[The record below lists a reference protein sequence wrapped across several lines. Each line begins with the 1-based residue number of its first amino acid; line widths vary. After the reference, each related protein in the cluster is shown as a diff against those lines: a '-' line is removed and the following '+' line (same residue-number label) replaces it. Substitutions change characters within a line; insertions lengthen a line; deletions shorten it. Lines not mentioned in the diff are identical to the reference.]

1 VKEPEGRVA
10 RRRTRRLATSL
21 LTIAGTMAHSTLAG
35 EAEISRALK
44 GFFATG
50 EESERE
56 RRIETIEADPAY
68 DRSRIPEWLRGLVL
82 HTAMKPGRHDLR
94 VPVGLGQVRE
104 VTLRL
109 PGGYTPAR
117 AWPLVYA
124 LHPSGSNG
132 PAFLSFVEHLLGDR
146 VNEFVIVAP
155 SHYRQTGLDAPPP
168 FSNDH
173 AATLR
178 EIRARVHIDA
188 GRQYAIGY
196 SLGGYATWAI
206 AYLHGEELAG
216 AIPIASVLSVP
227 PAEDGLW
234 KLVLPNLARVPILS
248 FWGAE
253 DSMPVPAV
261 GGRPAGTIAALNR
274 RFVEGIRGMGLDIQ
288 HREIPGQGHNDTI
301 PPAESVQRILSRRRP
316 ADPRRIAHTFRH
328 LHQGRAY
335 WLEAHSWEGEH
346 WGGQKPVAER
356 RPGETPTQALG
367 RAIAGV
373 LGYLGGEIRGQTVR
387 VRSRH
392 VAELTVWLGEDSVD
406 WACPVRLEWQGRVVF
421 EGTIEPSL
429 EVCLSQ
435 ADRTRDFDRLRWA
448 GLRVGPGARV
458 EPVTAHTEFPPLL
471 PGE

>member
-1 VKEPEGRVA
+1 MGRLRV
-10 RRRTRRLATSL
+10 SL
-21 LTIAGTMAHSTLAG
+21 LIVLGTMAHSALAG
-35 EAEISRALK
+35 EAEISRALQD
-44 GFFATG
+44 FFATRKG
-50 EESERE
+50 PE
-56 RRIETIEADPAY
+56 RRRLVRTIETDPAY
-68 DRSRIPEWLRGLVL
+68 DRSRIPELLRRLVL

-104 VTLRL
+104 VILRV
-109 PGGYTPAR
+109 PSGYTPAR

-132 PAFLSFVEHLLGDR
+132 PAFLSFVEHLLGRRMD
-146 VNEFVIVAP
+146 EFVVVAP

-188 GRQYAIGY
+188 GRQYVIGY
-196 SLGGYATWAI
+196 SLGGYAAWAI

-234 KLVLPNLARVPILS
+234 RLVLPNLARIPILS

-261 GGRPAGTIAALNR
+261 GGRRAGTIAALNR
-274 RFVEGIRGMGLDIQ
+274 RFVEGTRGVDLDIR
-288 HREIPGQGHNDTI
+288 HREIPGRGHNDTI
-301 PPAESVQRILSRRRP
+301 PPAEPVLKILSQRRT

-328 LHQGRAY
+328 LHQGKAY

-346 WGGQKPVAER
+346 WGSQTPVAER
-356 RPGETPTQALG
+356 RPGESPAQALG
-367 RAIAGV
+367 RAIAGA
-373 LGYLGGEIRGQTVR
+373 LGYLGGEIRGQTIR

-392 VAELTVWLGEDSVD
+392 VAELTVWLGESTVD
-406 WACPVRLEWQGRVVF
+406 WARPIRLEWQGSVVF

-429 EVCLSQ
+429 EVCLAQ
-435 ADRTRDFDRLRWA
+435 ADRTRDLDRLRWM
-448 GLRVGPGARV
+448 GLRVGPGARA
-458 EPVTAHTEFPPLL
+458 EPVTARTDFPPLL
-471 PGE
+471 PRE